1 MKKWFHIFILSVM
14 ACLGSACSE
23 QTFSNDAEGNFD
35 ALWTILDEHYTFF
48 EYKNVDWDAVGKQYR
63 SKITKG
69 INSGELFTLQIAVKS
84 GLGQQDCYSFA
95 IIRIKCLG
103 CNIVY

>member
-23 QTFSNDAEGNFD
+23 QTFSDDAEVNFD

-63 SKITKG
+63 AKITKG
-69 INSGELFTLQIAVKS
+69 INSGELFNLCSVMLRELKDGHTNLINASDVS
-84 GLGQQDCYSFA
+84 RY
-95 IIRIKCLG
+95 
-103 CNIVY
+103 

>member
-1 MKKWFHIFILSVM
+1 M
-14 ACLGSACSE
+14 AWIASACSE

-63 SKITKG
+63 AKITRAS
-69 INSGELFTLQIAVKS
+69 IAANSSTSA
-84 GLGQQDCYSFA
+84 A
-95 IIRIKCLG
+95 IC
-103 CNIVY
+103 